1 MPQSKSNGEAL
12 IEGPEEELA
21 HAKVE
26 EACGAHGRLAGA
38 RFSEGRGKKDLKNGH
53 EWLDPGWL
61 EPSLIMS
68 LIVGSS

>member
-1 MPQSKSNGEAL
+1 MCHRANGEAL
-12 IEGPEEELA
+12 TEGPEEGLA

-38 RFSEGRGKKDLKNGH
+38 QFSEGRGKNDLKNGH
-53 EWLDPGWL
+53 RRLDSGWL

-68 LIVGSS
+68 LMVGSS